1 MIGGLLK
8 VIGGLV
14 VGLVLLGVAITVLG
28 AVFGMA
34 VGLLGLTLKLLPFLL
49 VGWLVVK
56 VIRSGER
63 RRAIGVHDQR
73 WLDSRR

>member
-14 VGLVLLGVAITVLG
+14 VGLVLLAVVMAVLG
-28 AVFGMA
+28 AVFGLA
-34 VGLLGLTLKLLPFLL
+34 IGVLGFALKLLPFLL
-49 VGWLVVK
+49 VGWVILKVV
-56 VIRSGER
+56 RSGER
-63 RRAIGVHDQR
+63 RRAIGVHDRR